1 MKLDYKSLP
10 EKFGEVKKYLAKE
23 TIEAAEAT
31 FPIWDMYEDP
41 EFKPSIDDVI
51 ELVNNEIK
59 NVGENKPKKEP
70 YEAPTIEVRD
80 AEKKEEKEEGKKTT
94 KAKSKAEKAAE
105 VESVLLEKVIMAS
118 FANLF
123 NPKSRAKTS
132 LKERAVA
139 LLKKL
144 QKAIIEKKIRKTSSF
159 ASEIVKVQSVLVDF
173 CNGKEKDI
181 KKLIDEKEVERIG
194 NIGKSEKQSTSVKL
208 MKKVI
213 DLQSNPTK
221 TTAKALLDMLNSAI
235 EADIVNAEVKEYVKP
250 LTDYSDGKTKELKM
264 NEKALRGLRGLG
276 NIEDDDIQDTGI
288 MSSEDLLQKQFVVMN
303 LGPVWGEFFGRPK
316 VNFKA
321 MFYGLPGNGKSTFA
335 LKFAGHLAKN
345 LNRKVLYVSSEEG
358 CNYTLRDKVIRMNVA
373 SPNLFIAENLN
384 CDLSQYDVIFID
396 SVNDMGLTTADL
408 KALPSDK
415 AYVYIFQTTKD
426 GEFRGNQQFMHDVDT
441 VVKVH
446 QMRATTEKNRFGVG
460 GKEMEV

>member
-1 MKLDYKSLP
+1 MKKLTV
-10 EKFGEVKKYLAKE
+10 ENVKE
-23 TIEAAEAT
+23 
-31 FPIWDMYEDP
+31 
-41 EFKPSIDDVI
+41 
-51 ELVNNEIK
+51 EIK
-59 NVGENKPKKEP
+59 NVTLSDELMKEWNDVKEFLELMQYDADIKEAAENWIDRANEYLKANEKPKETKKEP

-80 AEKKEEKEEGKKTT
+80 EEKKA
-94 KAKSKAEKAAE
+94 KAKTKKVADDVQE
-105 VESVLLEKVIMAS
+105 VETVLLEKVIMAS

-132 LKERAVA
+132 VKERAVA

-276 NIEDDDIQDTGI
+276 NIEDVEEEQEPTM
-288 MSSEDLLQKQFVVMN
+288 MSSKDLLTRQFVVMN
-303 LGPVWGEFFGRPK
+303 LGPQWSDFFGRPK

-335 LKFAGHLAKN
+335 LKF
-345 LNRKVLYVSSEEG
+345 
-358 CNYTLRDKVIRMNVA
+358 
-373 SPNLFIAENLN
+373 
-384 CDLSQYDVIFID
+384 
-396 SVNDMGLTTADL
+396 
-408 KALPSDK
+408 
-415 AYVYIFQTTKD
+415 
-426 GEFRGNQQFMHDVDT
+426 
-441 VVKVH
+441 
-446 QMRATTEKNRFGVG
+446 GV
-460 GKEMEV
+460 

>member
-1 MKLDYKSLP
+1 MKVTKENIKSVYPKISNLLNDVEKETYNEIDDLLFMYEEDENCKQNVDWLV
-10 EKFGEVKKYLAKE
+10 EKFQEKLNS
-23 TIEAAEAT
+23 IEE
-31 FPIWDMYEDP
+31 
-41 EFKPSIDDVI
+41 
-51 ELVNNEIK
+51 
-59 NVGENKPKKEP
+59 KPK
-70 YEAPTIEVRD
+70 EAPTIEVRD
-80 AEKKEEKEEGKKTT
+80 AEKKEKKEEGKKTT

-132 LKERAVA
+132 VKERAVA

-276 NIEDDDIQDTGI
+276 NIEDVEEEQEPTM
-288 MSSEDLLQKQFVVMN
+288 MSSKDLLTRQFVVMN
-303 LGPVWGEFFGRPK
+303 LGPQWSDFFGRPK

-335 LKFAGHLAKN
+335 LKFAGHLANN

-373 SPNLFIAENLN
+373 SDNLFIAENLN
-384 CDLSQYDVIFID
+384 CDLSKYDVIFID